1 MKKTGLLISCIL
13 LVGTLAACGKT
24 QTGVTAPTKQATPSA
39 ETHGHAAAAQPQV
52 SKEPEM
58 LYCGNTFTTV
68 RVGDRQYGFDGERS
82 VTLTDLLLHLQY
94 ENPVCDC
101 LPVYTVDTEFGT
113 GYGISLDGSY
123 VRHDGRQVSLTQEQ
137 TEKITEIITWALKNV
152 EPIAIE
158 KEGAEK

>member
-1 MKKTGLLISCIL
+1 MKKMGLLL
-13 LVGTLAACGKT
+13 LGVLLTVFLAACGKT
-24 QTGVTAPTKQATPSA
+24 QESETIPTKQATPSA
-39 ETHGHAAAAQPQV
+39 ETHGHTAVAQPQI
-52 SKEPEM
+52 SKDPEM

-68 RVGDRQYGFDGERS
+68 RIGDKQYGFDGEKS
-82 VTLTDLLLHLQY
+82 VALTDLLLHLQY
-94 ENPVCDC
+94 ENPVCNC

-113 GYGISLDGSY
+113 GYGISLDGCY

>member
-1 MKKTGLLISCIL
+1 MKKMGLLMLGVL
-13 LVGTLAACGKT
+13 LTVFLAACGKT
-24 QTGVTAPTKQATPSA
+24 QESETIPTKQATPPA
-39 ETHGHAAAAQPQV
+39 ETHGHTAAAQPQV

-68 RVGDRQYGFDGERS
+68 RVGDRQYGFDGEKS
-82 VTLTDLLLHLQY
+82 VALTDLLLHLQY
-94 ENPVCDC
+94 EDPMCNC
-101 LPVYTVDTEFGT
+101 LPEYTVNTEFGT

>member
-24 QTGVTAPTKQATPSA
+24 QTGVTAPTKQATPLA
-39 ETHGHAAAAQPQV
+39 TTHTHETVATPRTE
-52 SKEPEM
+52 KEPQM
-58 LYCGNTFTTV
+58 LYCGNTMTTI
-68 RVGDRQYGFDGERS
+68 RVDNQKYGFDGERS

-94 ENPVCDC
+94 TEPVCNC
-101 LPVYTVDTEFGT
+101 LSEYVVDTEFGT
-113 GYGISLDGSY
+113 GYGISLDGCY